1 MRAAV
6 KNKVLPS
13 AFPEVLSI
21 GSLNDS
27 LSALLGKY
35 YSGHGKVPG
44 WISTD
49 SGYRAPDE
57 YQGLVLDIAGRAG
70 VVLVPQGKTDSVS
83 HVVGVDV
90 KTIYQI
96 KEADKGI
103 LLFPLL
109 MGSWSIRTRE
119 KVHTYQMYQY

>member
-1 MRAAV
+1 MKPAGIADT
-6 KNKVLPS
+6 LPS
-13 AFPEVLSI
+13 AFPEMLYI
-21 GSLNDS
+21 GRLQDS
-27 LSALLGKY
+27 LDLLLSHY
-35 YSGHGKVPG
+35 HGYRGVPG

-49 SGYRAPDE
+49 SGYQAPDG

-70 VVLVPQGKTDSVS
+70 VVLVPQGKADSVT
-83 HVVGVDV
+83 HVVGADV

-109 MGSWSIRTRE
+109 TGSWSIRTR
-119 KVHTYQMYQY
+119 KGVRTYRMYQY